1 MNHIERFNAVMDF
14 ESVDR
19 LPRIE
24 WAGYWNKTTDR
35 WYEEG
40 LDPEIQGAEEL
51 REYLGLD
58 PYSQFWMG
66 PGSAD
71 TPQPTHHGSG
81 ILKDE
86 ADYEAIRPSLY
97 PELDFSAES
106 FQRVKAANAV
116 GDRVVWI
123 TFLGFFWYPRTLFGI
138 EGHLFAFYDH
148 PELMH
153 RMNDDLVTYNLKLL
167 DRFCEDVCVPD
178 FMTFAE
184 DMSYNHGPMCS
195 KDVFDEFLAP
205 YYKRIVPALRERG
218 IRVFVDSD
226 GDVMPLIPWLKE
238 VGVEG
243 ILPLERMAGVDVGRI
258 RQEHP
263 EWLMI
268 GAYDKMVMK
277 DGPDAQRA
285 EFERLLPTMS
295 SGGFIPSVDHQTPPD
310 VSLENYRSYLALLKE
325 YASLPSPPHA
335 FPACSL

>member
-14 ESVDR
+14 EAVDR

-24 WAGYWNKTTDR
+24 WAGYWNRTTDR

-71 TPQPTHHGSG
+71 TPRPTHHGSG

-86 ADYEAIRPSLY
+86 ADYNAMLHTLY
-97 PELDFSAES
+97 PEPDFSSEA
-106 FQRVKAANAV
+106 FQRVKVANAV

-153 RMNDDLVTYNLKLL
+153 RMNEDLVNYNLQLL
-167 DRFCEDVCVPD
+167 DRFCEDVCVPQ

-195 KDVFDEFLAP
+195 KEIFDEFLAP

-243 ILPLERMAGVDVGRI
+243 ILPLERMAGVDVSRI

-277 DGPDAQRA
+277 NGPDAQRA
-285 EFERLLPTMS
+285 EFERLLPTMR

-310 VSLENYRSYLALLKE
+310 VSLENYHSYLGLLAE
-325 YASLPSPPHA
+325 YAALPHR
-335 FPACSL
+335 C